1 MRLTGVNL
9 PLWSELP
16 DFGLYMDQVMTCV
29 ERVFAG
35 FPMEALTPGMV
46 NSYVK
51 SGLVDRPAG
60 KKYSRAALSQL
71 LMVCLL
77 KQTSS
82 LDILRRLLHP
92 EGLSAEEVYSAFRAD
107 LGAVSSALSAGS
119 TPLEAA
125 LRAAAWQQLCREL
138 LEA

>member
-1 MRLTGVNL
+1 MRTTDARL
-9 PLWSELP
+9 PAWGELP

-35 FPMEALTPGMV
+35 YGMEALTPGMV

-51 SGLVDRPAG
+51 SGLVERPSG

-82 LDILRRLLHP
+82 LDTLRRLLHP
-92 EGLSAEEVYSAFRAD
+92 EGQSAQAVYEAFRAD
-107 LGAVSSALSAGS
+107 LTAVSAALSAEA

-125 LRAAAWQQLCREL
+125 LRSAAWQQRCREL
-138 LEA
+138 LG